1 MYDDP
6 GHGPLGLKAGVSI
19 TVGLPMIRTSVDHG
33 TAFDNEGTG
42 KADPASLEEAV
53 RQAIMLS
60 GTLERHIYKRRA
72 FQLRRLFFLVHVGA
86 TVNINGFARYKIRF
100 IRG

>member
-1 MYDDP
+1 M
-6 GHGPLGLKAGVSI
+6 SI

-53 RQAIMLS
+53 RQAIVLS
-60 GTLERHIYKRRA
+60 
-72 FQLRRLFFLVHVGA
+72 V
-86 TVNINGFARYKIRF
+86 RYA
-100 IRG
+100 

>member
-1 MYDDP
+1 MRGDFDIVVAMYDDP

-53 RQAIMLS
+53 RQAIVLS
-60 GTLERHIYKRRA
+60 
-72 FQLRRLFFLVHVGA
+72 V
-86 TVNINGFARYKIRF
+86 RYA
-100 IRG
+100 